1 VSAIIG
7 IDVGGTTISGGLVTP
22 EGKVV
27 DVVQVATHRDGR
39 GTAVETLLEVVDG
52 LVSDAAA
59 RGLPPLGIG
68 VGLAGPVDAET
79 GLIRSRENHIPEFYL
94 VPLAERIGARTGL
107 AAFVDN
113 DVNALALAE
122 WMFGFGRGTASLVLL
137 AIGTGTGGGVI
148 LNNALV
154 RGHCG
159 YGGEFGHMTVN
170 FRGPL
175 CVCGG
180 RGCLSTYVDGFQI
193 AAQARSLARRFP
205 SPLLGL
211 ADDDPEAITSA
222 MVFEAAAAGDA
233 LAAGIVNEACE
244 ALAAGLG
251 SIVNAFN
258 PEIIVVTGGV
268 ANSLALL
275 EADIVRRTATYAL
288 RPALTQTQI
297 AIVPSDKRETVRGGA
312 ALVLYELAR
321 RERPTTPLVPERGS
335 EEE

>member
-1 VSAIIG
+1 MRVIIG
-7 IDVGGTTISGGLVTP
+7 VDVGGTTISGGLVTP

-52 LVSDAAA
+52 LISDAAA
-59 RGLPPLGIG
+59 RGFAPLGIG
-68 VGLAGPVDAET
+68 VGLAAPVDPET

-94 VPLAERIGARTGL
+94 VPLAERIGARTGM
-107 AAFVDN
+107 AVFVDN

-122 WMFGFGRGTASLVLL
+122 WMFGLGRGTASLVLL
-137 AIGTGTGGGVI
+137 AIGTGMGGGVI
-148 LNNALV
+148 LNDTLV
-154 RGHCG
+154 RGHGGCA
-159 YGGEFGHMTVN
+159 GEFGHMTVN

-175 CVCGG
+175 CMCGG
-180 RGCLSTYVDGFQI
+180 RGCLATYIDGFQI
-193 AAQARSLARRFP
+193 AAQAKSLARGVQ
-205 SPLLGL
+205 SPLLSL
-211 ADDDPEAITSA
+211 AHDDPEAITSA

-233 LAAGIVNEACE
+233 LAAGIVDEACE

-251 SIVNAFN
+251 SIVNSFN
-258 PEIIVVTGGV
+258 PEVLVVTGGV
-268 ANSLALL
+268 TTSLVRL

-288 RPALTQTQI
+288 RPALAQTQI

-321 RERPTTPLVPERGS
+321 RERPSTPLVAGRSS
-335 EEE
+335 EEA

>member
-1 VSAIIG
+1 MRMIIG
-7 IDVGGTTISGGLVTP
+7 VDVGGTTISGGFVTS

-52 LVSDAAA
+52 LVGDAAA
-59 RGLPPLGIG
+59 RGFTPLGIG
-68 VGLAGPVDAET
+68 VGLAGPIDAAT
-79 GLIRSRENHIPEFYL
+79 GTMRSRENHIPEFHL

-122 WMFGFGRGTASLVLL
+122 WMFGLGRGTASLVLL
-137 AIGTGTGGGVI
+137 AIGTGMGGGVI
-148 LNNALV
+148 LNDTLV
-154 RGHCG
+154 RGHIG
-159 YGGEFGHMTVN
+159 YAGEFGHIPVN

-193 AAQARSLARRFP
+193 AMQARTLARR
-205 SPLLGL
+205 SHSLLLSL
-211 ADDDPEAITSA
+211 AGDDPDAITSA
-222 MVFEAAAAGDA
+222 MVFEAAAGGDT
-233 LAAGIVNEACE
+233 LATRIVDDACE

-258 PEIIVVTGGV
+258 PELLVVTGGV
-268 ANSLALL
+268 ASSLASL
-275 EADIVRRTATYAL
+275 EADVVRRTATYAL
-288 RPALTQTQI
+288 RPALAHTQI

-321 RERPTTPLVPERGS
+321 RERPSTPLVAGRSS
-335 EEE
+335 EEA